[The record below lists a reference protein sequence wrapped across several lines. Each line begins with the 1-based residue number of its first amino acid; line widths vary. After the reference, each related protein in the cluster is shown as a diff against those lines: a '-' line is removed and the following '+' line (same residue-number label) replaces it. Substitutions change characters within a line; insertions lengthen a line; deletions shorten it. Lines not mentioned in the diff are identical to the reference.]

1 MDKPVI
7 EFRQRKSDID
17 LEQLQQLFNN
27 HAFWAR
33 HRRLD
38 DLRLAIEHSDPTIS
52 MWDGERLI
60 GFARATSDG
69 VYRAMIWD
77 VVIDESYRGLGLGRQ
92 LVQTLIEHPKLAGV
106 ERVYLTTSHQQHFY
120 ERLGFVRND
129 TATMI
134 LDHRALPELLSGSEA
149 IGNTLS

>member
-1 MDKPVI
+1 MENQHI
-7 EFRQRKSDID
+7 QFRQRKSDVD
-17 LEQLQQLFNN
+17 LEQLKQLFDLY
-27 HAFWAR
+27 AFWAR
-33 HRRLD
+33 DRRIE
-38 DLRLAIEHSDPTIS
+38 DLRTVIEHSDPTIS
-52 MWDGERLI
+52 MWDGDKLI

-77 VVIDESYRGLGLGRQ
+77 VVIDEHYRGLGLGRR
-92 LVQTLIEHPKLAGV
+92 LVHTLVHHPALAKV

-134 LDHRALPELLSGSEA
+134 LDKSAWPEIPQPVGSAAE
-149 IGNTLS
+149 N

>member
-1 MDKPVI
+1 MENQHI
-7 EFRQRKSDID
+7 QFRQRKSDVD
-17 LEQLQQLFNN
+17 LEQLKQLFDLY
-27 HAFWAR
+27 AFWAR
-33 HRRLD
+33 DRRIE
-38 DLRLAIEHSDPTIS
+38 DLRTAIEHSDPTIS
-52 MWDGERLI
+52 MWDGDKLI

-77 VVIDESYRGLGLGRQ
+77 VVIDEHYRGLGLGRR
-92 LVQTLIEHPKLAGV
+92 LVNTLVHHPTLAKV

-134 LDHRALPELLSGSEA
+134 LDKSALLEIPRPVGSAAE
-149 IGNTLS
+149 N